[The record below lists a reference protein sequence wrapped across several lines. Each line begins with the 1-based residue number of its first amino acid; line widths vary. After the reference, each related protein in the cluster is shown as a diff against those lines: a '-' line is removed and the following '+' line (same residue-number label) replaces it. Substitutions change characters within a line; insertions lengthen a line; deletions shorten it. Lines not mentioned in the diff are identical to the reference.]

1 MMKSTRLL
9 ALIAAVGLLAGPALA
24 DDRPPS
30 AEERERIEA
39 QLSSL
44 GFASWEEIEWD
55 DGYWEVDD
63 AIGPDGVEYDLKL
76 DPETLAVVEQ
86 ERD

>member
-1 MMKSTRLL
+1 MMTVMKMLTLVA
-9 ALIAAVGLLAGPALA
+9 ALSLVGGPAWA
-24 DDRPPS
+24 DRPPTP
-30 AEERERIEA
+30 EERDRIET
-39 QLSSL
+39 QLRGL
-44 GFASWEEIEWD
+44 GFTSWEEIEWD

-76 DPETLAVVEQ
+76 HPETLEIVEQ

>member
-63 AIGPDGVEYDLKL
+63 AIGPDGREYDLKL
-76 DPETLAVVEQ
+76 HPETLEIVEQ